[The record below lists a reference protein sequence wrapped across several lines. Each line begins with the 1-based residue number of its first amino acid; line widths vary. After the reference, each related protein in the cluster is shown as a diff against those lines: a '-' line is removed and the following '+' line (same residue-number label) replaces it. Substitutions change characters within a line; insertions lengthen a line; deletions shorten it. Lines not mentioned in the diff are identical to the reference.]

1 MMAFYSRKCLLSRC
15 FWWKG
20 FTSIQ
25 TSRHCSIKG
34 QHYHQFPLDS
44 TTWDSLKSLGI
55 LRQFRGKSG
64 NRSKA
69 KSDGDI
75 STISTCHRTSSEL
88 NIQVTHTRST
98 SMNTAAK
105 QHKRS
110 LRGININ
117 NLCYPPRL
125 PLFSNIQRSS
135 KLCLLNCRSVCNK
148 SLILN
153 DYIIE
158 NEVELLCITETWLNK
173 NNLNMQLTINEMTPK
188 GYVFHHVPRNSR
200 GGGVGL
206 LYKKSLD
213 LKKIT
218 ISKFKS
224 FEIMGMLLNA
234 SPTPSE
240 FSQFLEQ
247 FSIHSP
253 SFLLV
258 GDFNFHVEDPCNQHA
273 QEFLNILNIF
283 NLTQHVKHPTYKDQ
297 HILDLVITNENCN
310 FIDKIIVS
318 DPMISDHS
326 AVFCE
331 IFTNKP
337 RFEMVVSKCRKINS
351 IKIESFVKDI
361 TECSLVTSP
370 ADDITGITLQY
381 HSELQSLL
389 DVHAPSKQRI
399 VSRRP
404 PTPWYTEEI
413 KTEKVKRRKLERT
426 WRKSRLT
433 IDRDI
438 FVQQCLVV
446 KKHSINGYT

>member
-1 MMAFYSRKCLLSRC
+1 MQHAYISTRCSCLELSSYISSSFSYFFLHLISHSRLIVFINVCTWLMMAFYSRKFLLSRC
-15 FWWKG
+15 FCWKG

-234 SPTPSE
+234 SPTPTSIFVLYRPPPSNKNKLSNAMFFSE

-258 GDFNFHVEDPCNQHA
+258 GDFNFHVHKN
-273 QEFLNILNIF
+273 FLTF
-283 NLTQHVKHPTYKDQ
+283 
-297 HILDLVITNENCN
+297 
-310 FIDKIIVS
+310 
-318 DPMISDHS
+318 
-326 AVFCE
+326 
-331 IFTNKP
+331 
-337 RFEMVVSKCRKINS
+337 
-351 IKIESFVKDI
+351 
-361 TECSLVTSP
+361 
-370 ADDITGITLQY
+370 
-381 HSELQSLL
+381 
-389 DVHAPSKQRI
+389 
-399 VSRRP
+399 
-404 PTPWYTEEI
+404 
-413 KTEKVKRRKLERT
+413 
-426 WRKSRLT
+426 
-433 IDRDI
+433 
-438 FVQQCLVV
+438 
-446 KKHSINGYT
+446 